1 MSYDIFTDIVFHP
14 EQPGTDGDESY
25 SVSANVLVGFI
36 MWDSHHSRWFPCGE
50 MESAIGEHEGWDTLD
65 DAS

>member
-36 MWDSHHSRWFPCGE
+36 MWDSHHSRWLPVR
-50 MESAIGEHEGWDTLD
+50 
-65 DAS
+65 